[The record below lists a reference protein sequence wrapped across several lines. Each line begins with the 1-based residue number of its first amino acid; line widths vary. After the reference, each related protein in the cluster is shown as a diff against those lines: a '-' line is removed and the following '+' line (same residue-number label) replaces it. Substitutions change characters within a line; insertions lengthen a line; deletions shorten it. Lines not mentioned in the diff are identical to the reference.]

1 MGVSSQSLPEVTVPE
16 LLDWLEGRLSPD
28 RRRAVEE
35 AVAARDREIL
45 ELVHWYRAFRA
56 DAARLP
62 LVAPPPLL
70 GQRLRR
76 LAAAR
81 RGELPPLVRLS
92 AYPVLDTRQMLPAGV
107 RGPDST
113 DTRRYQLTFAAPGVV
128 VVLDVVPDGPSTVT
142 IRGQVIPQL
151 ETPPAFEASAQG
163 AGGVVSTILGDELG
177 GFRLSGVP
185 VESRSLVVTNDA
197 VEVQMSL
204 DLSSELL

>member
-1 MGVSSQSLPEVTVPE
+1 MSTDSPPEVTVPE

-35 AVAARDREIL
+35 AVATGDRGIL
-45 ELVHWYRAFRA
+45 ELVRWYRTFRTE
-56 DAARLP
+56 AARLP
-62 LVAPPPLL
+62 LVAPPPLIR
-70 GQRLRR
+70 QRLRA
-76 LAAAR
+76 LAATR

-92 AYPVLDTRQMLPAGV
+92 AHPVLDTRRTLPAGV
-107 RGPDST
+107 RGPAST
-113 DTRRYQLTFAAPGVV
+113 DTSRYQLTFAAAGLV

-151 ETPPAFEASAQG
+151 ETPPVFEATAQG
-163 AGGVVSTILGDELG
+163 ADGVVSTILGDELG

-197 VEVQMSL
+197 VEVEMRVN
-204 DLSSELL
+204 LSSELS

>member
-1 MGVSSQSLPEVTVPE
+1 VTDDSRPEVTVQD

-28 RRRAVEE
+28 RRRAVEK
-35 AVAARDREIL
+35 AVAAGDREIL
-45 ELVHWYRAFRA
+45 ELVGWYRTFRVE
-56 DAARLP
+56 AARLP

-70 GQRLRR
+70 GQRLRA

-92 AYPVLDTRQMLPAGV
+92 AHPVLDTRQLPLAGV
-107 RGPDST
+107 RGVDSA
-113 DTRRYQLTFAAPGVV
+113 DTNRYQLTFTAPGVV

-151 ETPPAFEASAQG
+151 ETPPVFQASARG
-163 AGGVVSTILGDELG
+163 ADRVVSTILGDELG
-177 GFRLSGVP
+177 GFRLGAVP

-197 VEVQMSL
+197 LEVEMGL
-204 DLSSELL
+204 DLSSELR